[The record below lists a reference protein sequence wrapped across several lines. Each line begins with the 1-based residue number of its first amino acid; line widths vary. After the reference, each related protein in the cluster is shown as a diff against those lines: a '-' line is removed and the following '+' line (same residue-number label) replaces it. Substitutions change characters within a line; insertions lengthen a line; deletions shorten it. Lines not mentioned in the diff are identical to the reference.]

1 MKIINKYTS
10 NGEQLVTF
18 EINNHIN
25 TMPLKYFIKKHG
37 KIKTI
42 NSKTNRPRLAN

>member
-10 NGEQLVTF
+10 NGEQLVIF
-18 EINNHIN
+18 EINGEVN
-25 TMPLKYFIKKHG
+25 TMPLKYFNKKHG

-42 NSKTNRPRLAN
+42 NSNINRP